1 MRARAW
7 LTGLLLVAGCNGEI
21 GDVGDVGDT
30 MSEGAAPAPDGAAP
44 AVDGAAPVPEG
55 AGPAAEPANDPPA
68 RSDCAHVGSGK
79 DYQVGPGK
87 EFEAIGDVPLES
99 LAAGDTVRIF
109 WRPAAYH
116 EKIMIGGQGTADQ
129 PIRICGVP
137 GPGGELP
144 VIDGEGATTRPEL
157 DFPFD
162 GHQVRGLVIIGHK
175 HDDPYHVQPSHITI
189 EGLEIRNASPPFR
202 FTDKAG
208 AVTPYARNA
217 AGIFV
222 ERGEHVTI
230 RGCDVHDNANG
241 LFIGTGGAEI
251 RTKDVLIE
259 SNHVHDNGSPTDY
272 TEHNVYNEATN
283 VVYQFNRFGP
293 TRGGG
298 GNNIKER
305 SAGVV
310 IRYNWIEGGAHLIDL
325 VDAQEATDSVD
336 MPSFHETFVYGNVL
350 LRTGYGPSMV
360 HYGGDSGQTRYYRK
374 GTLRFFA
381 NTVFVDNATY
391 RDYERSAVFE
401 ASTNDERIDARN
413 NVFASTEEPTAIRAI
428 TFLGDRD
435 NVAAGTLVLTGNWVM
450 KGWTPFDPVPGV
462 RLLGKVEGLDSS
474 IIGLDPAFAS
484 AKDLD
489 FVPAT
494 GGPLVGAGAALD
506 GLPAVDHEYAPHLQA
521 RARDDGSK
529 LTIGAF
535 GL

>member
-7 LTGLLLVAGCNGEI
+7 LTGLLLVVGCNGEI
-21 GDVGDVGDT
+21 GET
-30 MSEGAAPAPDGAAP
+30 MPEGAEQVPDGTTPAA
-44 AVDGAAPVPEG
+44 DGAAPVPGG
-55 AGPAAEPANDPPA
+55 AAPVPGPVNTPPVQAA
-68 RSDCAHVGSGK
+68 CTHVGSGK

-87 EFEAIGDVPLES
+87 EFASIGDVPLES
-99 LAAGDTVRIF
+99 LVAGDTVRIF
-109 WRPAAYH
+109 WRAEGYH
-116 EKIMIGGQGTADQ
+116 EKIMIGGQGTAEQ
-129 PIRICGVP
+129 PIRVCGVP

-144 VIDGEGATTRPEL
+144 VIDGEDATTRPEL

-162 GHQVRGLVIIGHK
+162 GHQVRGLVVIGHK
-175 HDDPYHVQPSHITI
+175 HDDPYDLQPSHITI

-230 RGCDVHDNANG
+230 RGCEVHENANG

-259 SNHVHDNGSPTDY
+259 SNHIHDNGSETDF
-272 TEHNVYNEATN
+272 TEHNVYNEASN

-293 TRGGG
+293 TRGGQ

-310 IRYNWIEGGAHLIDL
+310 IRYNWIEDGAHLIDL
-325 VDAQEATDSVD
+325 VDAQEATDSVG

-360 HYGGDSGQTRYYRK
+360 HYGGDSGQTEYYRK
-374 GTLRFFA
+374 GTLHFFS

-401 ASTNDERIDARN
+401 ASTMDERIDARN
-413 NVFASTEEPTAIRAI
+413 NVFASSQEPTDIRAI

-435 NVAAGTLVLTGNWVM
+435 NVAAGTLVLVGNWVM
-450 KGWTPFDPVPGV
+450 QGWTAFDPVPGA
-462 RLLGKVEGLDSS
+462 RLLGKVNGLESS

-484 AKDLD
+484 AQGHD
-489 FVPAT
+489 FTPAS
-494 GGPLVGAGAALD
+494 GGPLVGTGAALD
-506 GLPAVDHEYAPHLQA
+506 GLPAVDHQYSPHQQA
-521 RARDDGSK
+521 TPRNDGQK